1 MLDINV
7 LRNNLT
13 EIRNNLHKRG
23 FELDVNAFEKLD
35 SKRKKLQIDTESLQ
49 EKSNILA
56 KEVAQEKNQSTKDQK
71 LKDAKKVSTDL
82 KEIKIKLDTALEDL
96 NTFL

>member
-1 MLDINV
+1 MLDINL

-35 SKRKKLQIDTESLQ
+35 
-49 EKSNILA
+49 
-56 KEVAQEKNQSTKDQK
+56 
-71 LKDAKKVSTDL
+71 
-82 KEIKIKLDTALEDL
+82 
-96 NTFL
+96 

>member
-1 MLDINV
+1 MLDINL

-13 EIRNNLHKRG
+13 EIQNNLHKRG
-23 FELDVNAFEKLD
+23 FKLDVNAFEKLD

-56 KEVAQEKNQSTKDQK
+56 KEVAQEKNQSTKDQ
-71 LKDAKKVSTDL
+71 
-82 KEIKIKLDTALEDL
+82 
-96 NTFL
+96 